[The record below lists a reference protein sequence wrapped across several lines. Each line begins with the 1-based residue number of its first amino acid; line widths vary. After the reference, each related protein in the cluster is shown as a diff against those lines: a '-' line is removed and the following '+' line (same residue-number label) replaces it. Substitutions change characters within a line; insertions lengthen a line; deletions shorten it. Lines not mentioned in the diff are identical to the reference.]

1 MENVLEVRG
10 LEKNYGRRKVV
21 NGVNFC
27 VRESEIVGLLGPN
40 GAGKSTSF
48 KMTCG
53 IVKPDRGQVFL
64 GEREV
69 TEWPMFRR
77 ASEGRMGYLAQ
88 ESSVFRKLTV
98 EQNILAIFELL
109 GVSYRERRKR
119 TEGLLE
125 DFDITHIR
133 RSKAARLSGGERRRL
148 EIARCLV
155 TDPQIVM
162 LDEPFA
168 GIDPVTVQSIQEI
181 ISKLRARGIAIL
193 ITDHAAREILQTV
206 DRCYVISKGSVL
218 CEGNPNQIMQHPDVR
233 KEYLG
238 DISDNF
244 QRPAPES
251 LSEMGSDPLRRGQIF
266 NENDSPPKGQT
277 PFRAGSQSVT
287 PIAKPGSRPAP
298 GPSQIRLADTQPENV
313 ESEATIDVGQSDEQ
327 PATIPTPHGWFRRTK
342 PTPAQHVPATNDQP
356 AAQRPTRRRTDV

>member
-1 MENVLEVRG
+1 MKTVLEVRG

-21 NGVNFC
+21 NGVNF
-27 VRESEIVGLLGPN
+27 VVHEAEIVGLLGPN

-64 GEREV
+64 GEQEV

-77 ASEGRMGYLAQ
+77 ANEGRMGYLAQ

-109 GVSYRERRKR
+109 GVSYRERRMR
-119 TEGLLE
+119 TEELLN
-125 DFDITHIR
+125 DFDIARIR
-133 RSKAARLSGGERRRL
+133 RSKAGRLSGGERRRL

-181 ISKLRARGIAIL
+181 ILKLRERGIAIL

-218 CEGNPNQIMQHPDVR
+218 CEGTPDQIMQHPDVR

-238 DISDNF
+238 DISSDF
-244 QRPAPES
+244 QRHPVAHTSSNAPSETRDRS
-251 LSEMGSDPLRRGQIF
+251 TLS
-266 NENDSPPKGQT
+266 
-277 PFRAGSQSVT
+277 AGV
-287 PIAKPGSRPAP
+287 
-298 GPSQIRLADTQPENV
+298 RLAKF
-313 ESEATIDVGQSDEQ
+313 EAEVTAEADEEVAEEAQ
-327 PATIPTPHGWFRRTK
+327 EQVATIPAPHGWFRRSKPAAAAVEKK
-342 PTPAQHVPATNDQP
+342 PTSTTVAPATTSNP
-356 AAQRPTRRRTDV
+356 QRPTRRRTDV

>member
-1 MENVLEVRG
+1 MKSVLEVRG

-21 NGVNFC
+21 NGVSFT
-27 VRESEIVGLLGPN
+27 VGEAEIVGLLGPN

-53 IVKPDRGQVFL
+53 IVKPDRGQVYL
-64 GEREV
+64 GDQEV

-77 ASEGRMGYLAQ
+77 AREGRMGYLAQ

-109 GVSYRERRKR
+109 GVPYSERKKR
-119 TEGLLE
+119 TEELLS
-125 DFDITHIR
+125 DFEITHIR
-133 RSKAARLSGGERRRL
+133 RSKAGRLSGGERRRL

-168 GIDPVTVQSIQEI
+168 GIDPVTVQNIQEI
-181 ISKLRARGIAIL
+181 IVKLRERGIAIL

-206 DRCYVISKGSVL
+206 DRCYVISKGRVL
-218 CEGNPNQIMQHPDVR
+218 CEGGPHEVMQHPDVQ

-238 DISDNF
+238 DISENF
-244 QRPAPES
+244 QHAVASTSDQARSRRLRAEVEQEPDAEELEEEEVEETNEAQEKPA
-251 LSEMGSDPLRRGQIF
+251 
-266 NENDSPPKGQT
+266 
-277 PFRAGSQSVT
+277 AV
-287 PIAKPGSRPAP
+287 AA
-298 GPSQIRLADTQPENV
+298 
-313 ESEATIDVGQSDEQ
+313 
-327 PATIPTPHGWFRRTK
+327 PHGWFRRSPK
-342 PTPAQHVPATNDQP
+342 VAAAP
-356 AAQRPTRRRTDV
+356 AAADSSTAPPTAPRSEGPQRPHRRRTDV

>member
-10 LEKNYGRRKVV
+10 LEKKYGRRKVV

-64 GEREV
+64 GEQEV

-109 GVSYRERRKR
+109 GVSYRERKKR
-119 TEGLLE
+119 TEELLE

-133 RSKAARLSGGERRRL
+133 RSKAGRLSGGERRRL

-181 ISKLRARGIAIL
+181 IVKLRERGIAIL

-218 CEGNPNQIMQHPDVR
+218 CEGSPDQIMQHPDVR

-244 QRPAPES
+244 PRQANPS
-251 LSEMGSDPLRRGQIF
+251 I
-266 NENDSPPKGQT
+266 
-277 PFRAGSQSVT
+277 V
-287 PIAKPGSRPAP
+287 PISKSGSRNVG
-298 GPSQIRLADTQPENV
+298 GPSLVRLASTRETTATD
-313 ESEATIDVGQSDEQ
+313 ESDSEEPTTHT
-327 PATIPTPHGWFRRTK
+327 ATIPAPHGWFRRSK
-342 PTPAQHVPATNDQP
+342 PAEVPAESK
-356 AAQRPTRRRTDV
+356 AARPQSPSPQTINPQTPTQRPTRRRTDV